1 LLPKGVP
8 LVPSQ
13 DQRRQSDDI
22 DGDLVHHLKLKLPDL
37 LPARM
42 LNEFVYCPRLFFY
55 EWVEGVFE
63 NSAETLDGQ
72 AKHSRVDSGSGA
84 MPVAEEMDGEKIHS
98 RSVTLSSE
106 RVGLT
111 AKLDLIEGDA
121 DADRNSVRPVDYKR
135 GKPRQVDGLPT
146 SWPSDRIQI
155 GAQALVLRDNGYTCE
170 EGILYYASTKQRVR
184 IAIDDALIAETEE
197 AILQARRAA
206 LNDQI
211 PPPLVDSPKCPRCS
225 LVGICLPDET
235 NALRARALRFEER
248 RPVQF
253 SLFDG
258 QGNEQDAEV
267 RQLVS
272 ARDDLRP
279 LYLNSQGFRVGK
291 LGEIIQVKD
300 GESLKQE
307 VRLGEV
313 SQINLFGNVQLSTQA
328 IQSFCAAEVPICYFS
343 QGGWFY
349 GITNG
354 LNARNVFLRQQQFI
368 SAGHE
373 STALRLSRQLVAGK
387 IRNQRTL
394 MQRNHIEPPAT
405 ALRQLKVLAEKAE
418 VATALDILLGIEGS
432 AARVY
437 FSEFA
442 AMLKA
447 DEGVDTEHQGSA
459 PEFSFDFTQ
468 RNRRPPRDPVNA
480 LLSLAY
486 SILAKDLTIA
496 CFALGFDPYWG
507 FYHQPRFGR
516 PALALDLMEPFRPL
530 IADSVVLTAINTRM
544 VSSTDFIRS
553 GPSVALKPSG
563 RKGFFRAYELR
574 MDTLVTHPMFEYRV
588 SYRRILEIQARLLAR
603 FLSGEIDDYPVFVTR

>member
-1 LLPKGVP
+1 V
-8 LVPSQ
+8 SAEA
-13 DQRRQSDDI
+13 QSIQPIRVDE
-22 DGDLVHHLKLKLPDL
+22 DLVHHLKLKLPDL

-63 NSAETLDGQ
+63 NSADTLDGQ
-72 AKHSRVDSGSGA
+72 AKHTRVDAGPSA
-84 MPVAEEMDGEKIHS
+84 MPEAEEMNGETIHS

-111 AKLDLIEGDA
+111 AKLDLIESDTKGA
-121 DADRNSVRPVDYKR
+121 NGNVVRPVDYKR
-135 GKPRQVDGLPT
+135 GKPREVDGVATP
-146 SWPSDRIQI
+146 WPSDRIQI
-155 GAQALVLRDNGYTCE
+155 AAQALVLRDNGYSCD
-170 EGILYYASTKQRVR
+170 EGVLYYANTKQRVR
-184 IAIDDALIAETEE
+184 ITIDDALIAETEE
-197 AILQARRAA
+197 LIAQARKAA
-206 LNDQI
+206 VSDQI
-211 PPPLVDSPKCPRCS
+211 PEPLTDSPKCPRCS

-248 RPVQF
+248 RAVQL
-253 SLFDG
+253 SLFENND
-258 QGNEQDAEV
+258 ETAASEV
-267 RQLVS
+267 RQLVA

-291 LGEIIQVKD
+291 SGTVIQVKD
-300 GESLKQE
+300 GDTLKQE
-307 VRLGEV
+307 IRLGEV

-328 IQSFCAAEVPICYFS
+328 VQSFCAAEVPVCYFS

-354 LNARNVFLRQQQFI
+354 LNARNVFLRQRQFV
-368 SAGHE
+368 SAGHD
-373 STALRLSRQLVAGK
+373 STALSIARRLVAGK

-394 MQRNHIEPPAT
+394 LQRNHIEAPET
-405 ALRQLKVLAEKAE
+405 ALRQLKSLAEKAE
-418 VATALDILLGIEGS
+418 TASEAETLLGIEGS

-442 AMLKA
+442 GMLKA
-447 DEGVDTEHQGSA
+447 AETEGDAHRGSPTE
-459 PEFSFDFTQ
+459 FNFDFTQ

-486 SILAKDLTIA
+486 SILAKDLTII
-496 CFALGFDPYWG
+496 CYSLGFDPYWG
-507 FYHQPRFGR
+507 FYHHPRFGR

-544 VSSTDFIRS
+544 VTTGDFIRS
-553 GPSVALKPSG
+553 GPSVALKPNG

-574 MDTLVTHPMFEYRV
+574 MDMLVTHPMFDYRL
-588 SYRRILEIQARLLAR
+588 SYRRLLEIQARLLAR
-603 FLSGEIDDYPVFVTR
+603 FLNGEIDDYPVFVTR